1 MNFSE
6 KELKLIKLAES
17 RVKQT
22 VVLRITA
29 IAIAVALITLFFLGM
44 VTSEELAYGAFGL
57 AMLSI
62 IAPQLG
68 GAPKYE
74 QLVAVLTAKLKCQE
88 THNNHGQ

>member
-1 MNFSE
+1 MNFNE
-6 KELKLIKLAES
+6 KELKIIKLAEA

-22 VVLRITA
+22 VFLRVTA
-29 IAIAVALITLFFLGM
+29 IVIAIALIALFFLGL

-57 AMLSI
+57 ALLSI

-74 QLVAVLTAKLKCQE
+74 QLVAVLTEKSKCQE
-88 THNNHGQ
+88 NT